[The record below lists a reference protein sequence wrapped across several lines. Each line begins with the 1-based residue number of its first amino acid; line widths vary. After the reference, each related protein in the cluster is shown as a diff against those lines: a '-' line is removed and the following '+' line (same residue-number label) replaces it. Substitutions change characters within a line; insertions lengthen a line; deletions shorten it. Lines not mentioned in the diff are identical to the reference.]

1 MKKVFVAGYFNIL
14 HPGHL
19 RLLRFAK
26 ELGDHLTVM
35 VIGDEKN
42 NPRTLL
48 SQEVRLESIKSI
60 GCVDH
65 AFISKLPVSDEIEKF
80 SPDFVVKGK
89 EYEKL
94 FNPEKN
100 IVEKYG
106 GKLVF
111 SSGET
116 AFSSEDLVSKEVSE
130 LGVRRIN
137 LPTDYLSRHKI
148 TSERLLDLIAEFKN
162 RSICVIGDTIVD
174 EYISCQALGMS
185 QEDST
190 TTVESS

>member
-100 IVEKYG
+100 IVEKYPNA
-106 GKLVF
+106 KLI
-111 SSGET
+111 
-116 AFSSEDLVSKEVSE
+116 DYDEV
-130 LGVRRIN
+130 
-137 LPTDYLSRHKI
+137 
-148 TSERLLDLIAEFKN
+148 
-162 RSICVIGDTIVD
+162 DTIHFGSTNKHVILSHGSFSAIIGYFAFFSD
-174 EYISCQALGMS
+174 VYYPEYIHTIWFGDMFSIELWNKILLWNI
-185 QEDST
+185 DKNI
-190 TTVESS
+190 